1 MATLS
6 VSALLEGRLTW
17 HRKPGHQVLLALMLG
32 LCALLY
38 APLPQAVETSADQA
52 EDARLFRLLSEPE
65 NSEEY
70 GAFIADLTIQ
80 IMLEEHQKRL
90 LFVPGETYAANS
102 SPQSSFGRFLVEK
115 YRQNWN
121 DAMNDLV
128 GMLTRRSWLAAALS
142 PQGARI
148 PMSMEAENGMPLIGY
163 IWPLLNQRDASVCEV
178 ERNQAARCYATI
190 SLQRNR
196 PGDYAI
202 RQMTITDGEGQ
213 TVALPNV
220 STLAKEFGGSTP

>member
-1 MATLS
+1 MQPRHT
-6 VSALLEGRLTW
+6 
-17 HRKPGHQVLLALMLG
+17 VLLALILG
-32 LCALLY
+32 LCAFLY
-38 APLPQAVETSADQA
+38 APHPQAAEPSAEEA
-52 EDARLFRLLSEPE
+52 ENARLFRLLTEPE
-65 NSEEY
+65 KSEEY

-80 IMLEEHQKRL
+80 LILEERQKHL
-90 LFVPGETYAANS
+90 LFVPGETYATNS
-102 SPQSSFGRFLVEK
+102 SPQSSFGRLLVEK

-148 PMSMEAENGMPLIGY
+148 PMSMEADKGIPLIGY

-178 ERNQAARCYATI
+178 ERNQAARCYATV

-202 RQMTITDGEGQ
+202 RQMTITDAEGQ

-220 STLAKEFGGSTP
+220 STLAKEFGGSAP